1 MKLLVVLLLLVN
13 TAWARNEPSVLLY
26 DNTFNTVLLAEHTQQ
41 VRPMASITKVMTAM
55 TYLDLNQDLERKLEI
70 HRGVSGVLL
79 KKQQYTRRELLIAML
94 VRSDNSAAETLARDH
109 PNGRAAFMTAM
120 NNKAQQLGM
129 TRSYFDDP
137 SGLSQKNVGTAL
149 DILIMLKS
157 AVTVEFIRQT
167 SIIQKTEIELADKK
181 KPVRI
186 VIQNTNIGLLEEFNT
201 IVLSKTGLTTPA
213 GWCVSLVLE
222 ERHRQFMLI
231 VLGAPTKDS
240 RKKIVERMVFSD
252 LRQLN

>member
-1 MKLLVVLLLLVN
+1 LLVN

-26 DNTFNTVLLAEHTQQ
+26 DNTTNTVLLAEHAQQ
-41 VRPMASITKVMTAM
+41 IRPMASRTKVMTAM
-55 TYLDLNQDLERKLEI
+55 TYLDLEQDLDVKVEVYQ
-70 HRGVSGVLL
+70 GVSGVLM
-79 KKQQYTRRELLIAML
+79 KKQRYTRRELLIAML

-109 PNGRAAFMTAM
+109 PQGRAAFMAAM

-129 TRSYFDDP
+129 MHSYFDDP

-149 DILIMLKS
+149 DLLTMLKS
-157 AVTVEFIRQT
+157 AITVEFIRQT
-167 SIIQKTEIELADKK
+167 STIQRTNIELANRK

-186 VIQNTNIGLLEEFNT
+186 IIQNTNLSLLEEFDT

-222 ERHRQFMLI
+222 ERHRQYMLI
-231 VLGAPTKDS
+231 VLGAPSKAA
-240 RKKIVERMVFSD
+240 RQKIVQRVIFSD

>member
-1 MKLLVVLLLLVN
+1 MKLLVILLLLIN

-26 DNTFNTVLLAEHTQQ
+26 DNTLNTVIVAEHTQQ
-41 VRPMASITKVMTAM
+41 VRPLASITKVMTAM
-55 TYLDLNQDLERKLEI
+55 TYLDIDQDLDEKIEVY
-70 HRGVSGVLL
+70 RGVGGVLL

-109 PNGRAAFMTAM
+109 PQGRPAFMTAM

-129 TRSYFDDP
+129 MNSHFDDP

-149 DILIMLKS
+149 DILTMLKS
-157 AVTVEFIRQT
+157 AITVDFIRQT
-167 SIIQKTEIELADKK
+167 SI
-181 KPVRI
+181 
-186 VIQNTNIGLLEEFNT
+186 VIQNTNLGLLEEFNS

-231 VLGAPTKDS
+231 VLGAPTKEA
-240 RKKIVERMVFSD
+240 RKKIVQRVIFSD

>member
-1 MKLLVVLLLLVN
+1 MKLLVILLLLIN

-26 DNTFNTVLLAEHTQQ
+26 DNTTNTVLLAEHTQQ

-55 TYLDLNQDLERKLEI
+55 TYLDLNNNLDEKIEI
-70 HRGVSGVLL
+70 YRDIGGVLL
-79 KKQQYTRRELLIAML
+79 KKQHYSRRELLIAML

-109 PNGRAAFMTAM
+109 PNGRPAFITAM

-129 TRSYFDDP
+129 THSYFDDP

-149 DILIMLKS
+149 DIMTMLR
-157 AVTVEFIRQT
+157 AAITVEFIRQT
-167 SIIQKTEIELADKK
+167 SVIQKTEIEAKDRK
-181 KPVRI
+181 KPVKI
-186 VIQNTNIGLLEEFNT
+186 IIQNTNLGLLEEFNT

-231 VLGAPTKDS
+231 VLGAPTKDA
-240 RKKIVERMVFSD
+240 RKKIVERVIFSD

>member
-1 MKLLVVLLLLVN
+1 MRLFFTLLLLVN

-26 DNTFNTVLLAEHTQQ
+26 DNTLNTVIVAEHTQQ

-55 TYLDLNQDLERKLEI
+55 TYLDLNLDLDEKIEVY
-70 HRGVSGVLL
+70 RGVSGVLL

-109 PNGRAAFMTAM
+109 PQGRTAFMAAM

-129 TRSYFDDP
+129 THSYFDDP

-149 DILIMLKS
+149 DLLTMLKS
-157 AVTVEFIRQT
+157 AITVEFIRQT
-167 SIIQKTEIELADKK
+167 SVIQKTEIELANKK

-186 VIQNTNIGLLEEFNT
+186 VIQNTNLSLLEEFNS

-222 ERHRQFMLI
+222 ERHRQFVLI
-231 VLGAPTKDS
+231 VLGAPSKAA
-240 RKKIVERMVFSD
+240 RQKIVQQVIFSD
-252 LRQLN
+252 LRQSN